1 MFYLPETTVV
11 NRVIP
16 KNSFEK
22 YATPSQRRQF
32 SEYVQKIIWLNK
44 LSSET
49 TNLAGNEIKEIQVFL
64 IELKQKQKI
73 DGLLSVIDRAIP
85 YPIIFT
91 IKYDSTFYCSAS
103 QKHPHPLNE
112 DNAIIDWTFKTDWLD
127 ILDYSLSILLKKNL
141 ETVFEN
147 FCSQISNPNK
157 TIIGLNELADFDR
170 KIKSLQKEKE
180 RLINAINSCKQ
191 FNKKV
196 ELNLELRKIEQK
208 LTQLLK

>member
-1 MFYLPETTVV
+1 MFDLPEATVV

-22 YATPSQRRQF
+22 YATASQRRQF
-32 SEYVQKIIWLNK
+32 AELVQKIIWQNK
-44 LSSET
+44 LSTET
-49 TNLAGNEIKEIQVFL
+49 TNLQGAEIKEVQVFL

-85 YPIIFT
+85 YPIIFS

-103 QKHPHPLNE
+103 QKHSHPLNE

-127 ILDYSLSILLKKNL
+127 VTECGLSINLKKNL
-141 ETVFEN
+141 DAVFEN
-147 FCSQISNPNK
+147 FCAQISRPNK
-157 TIIGLNELADFDR
+157 TTTGLNELADFDR
-170 KIKSLQKEKE
+170 KRKSLQRERE
-180 RLINAINSCKQ
+180 RLMNAINSCKE

-196 ELNLELRKIEQK
+196 ELNMELKAVEKRLNDLI
-208 LTQLLK
+208 